1 MSLLG
6 RLASTTP
13 NASTPTG
20 TGTRPRTLGMGHS
33 VHLGSPMVG
42 GLGYGLPSS
51 RRFSV
56 YGMEDRVVIDL
67 GSHSLK
73 CGYSGEAHPRC
84 VLPLYH
90 GLRWNT
96 RNAAPN
102 TVWGASTKSSTTTTG
117 TSSWVVISR
126 VTAPEVFSHL
136 LPQEADLYGLDIHQL
151 PKDKLRDLLVYYFHQ
166 VFSDV
171 LMTDPKLRKVLI
183 CDSPLC
189 PVQLKE
195 TVAKVLFEYFQVPAL
210 IYFPAPGLS
219 LVTTGSVSGL
229 VVDCGHL
236 ETVVTPV
243 FEGHTLIP
251 YIQTTPLAGK
261 ALSHNL
267 RELLLSHAILESPTN
282 PEVSLASLLSDKII
296 EDIKCR
302 FLFASPVRPT
312 FDTRVT
318 FPDEQA
324 QWYQQMTTTT
334 DIVYPVSYPVSETQ
348 DFSSKSPVPAPLYR
362 IRIPGWV
369 RERAADI
376 LFNGDAEADIL
387 GIPRILLNCLL
398 KVPID
403 LRQTLISSCL
413 VLGNTGMLPNFTHRL
428 HVELQYLMLQNR
440 KYSATLK
447 SLCNHAAFL
456 DAKTNGDVFA
466 RGNRTWIGG
475 SLVGSLRCQGSEIT
489 LDQFDGQVPDWT
501 VKS

>member
-6 RLASTTP
+6 RLASTTS
-13 NASTPTG
+13 NAGTPTG
-20 TGTRPRTLGMGHS
+20 TGARPRTLGTGHN
-33 VHLGSPMVG
+33 VPLGSPTAG

-73 CGYSGEAHPRC
+73 CGYSGESHPRC

-102 TVWGASTKSSTTTTG
+102 TVWGGSTKRPTG
-117 TSSWVVISR
+117 TSSRVVISR

-151 PKDKLRDLLVYYFHQ
+151 PKEKLKDLLVYYFHQ
-166 VFSDV
+166 VFSEV

-189 PVQLKE
+189 PVQLKA
-195 TVAKVLFEYFQVPAL
+195 TVAEVLFEHFQVPAL

-261 ALSHNL
+261 ALTHNL
-267 RELLLSHAILESPTN
+267 RELLLGHAILESPTS
-282 PEVSLASLLSDKII
+282 PKVSLASLLSDKVI

-302 FLFASPVRPT
+302 FLFASPVRPS

-324 QWYQQMTTTT
+324 KWYQQMTTTT
-334 DIVYPVSYPVSETQ
+334 DLVYPVANPTSESRELASTA
-348 DFSSKSPVPAPLYR
+348 PAPEPLYQ

-376 LFNGDAEADIL
+376 LFNGDAEQDIL
-387 GIPRILLNCLL
+387 GIPRTLLNCVL
-398 KVPID
+398 KTPID

-428 HVELQYLMLQNR
+428 HLELQHLMLQDR

-475 SLVGSLRCQGSEIT
+475 SLVGSLRCQGSEIS

-501 VKS
+501 VNSEY